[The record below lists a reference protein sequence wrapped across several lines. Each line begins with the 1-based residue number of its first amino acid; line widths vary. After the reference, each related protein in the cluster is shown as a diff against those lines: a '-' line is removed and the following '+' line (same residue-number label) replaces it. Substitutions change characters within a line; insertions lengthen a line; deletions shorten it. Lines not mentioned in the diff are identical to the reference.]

1 MFRRFRPKEEL
12 HDIWLNPKFVKS
24 ESEGI
29 WRWYCY
35 NMVNDDEAMK
45 EVQRRAD
52 RCWLGLERTIQDL
65 QGISEIPEEDMKILF
80 DRLTD
85 EGDRG

>member
-1 MFRRFRPKEEL
+1 MSSGYGEGEAFKALHQMFRRFRHNEQL
-12 HDIWLNPKFVKS
+12 HDIWLNAKFVKS

-29 WRWYCY
+29 WRWYYY
-35 NMVNDDEAMK
+35 NMVDDDEAMK

-65 QGISEIPEEDMKILF
+65 QGNI
-80 DRLTD
+80 
-85 EGDRG
+85 